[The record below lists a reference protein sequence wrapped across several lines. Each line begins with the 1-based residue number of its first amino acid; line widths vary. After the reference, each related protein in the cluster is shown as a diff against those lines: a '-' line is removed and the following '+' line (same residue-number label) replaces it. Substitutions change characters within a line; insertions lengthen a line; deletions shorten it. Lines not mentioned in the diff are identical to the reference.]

1 MLVLSWHNITQ
12 EKRVPKGSFPG
23 AYVPPKLGT
32 AVIKIIDAQHFLT
45 RLFLIKAYFN

>member
-12 EKRVPKGSFPG
+12 EKRQRSFPG
-23 AYVPPKLGT
+23 AYDPPKLELVVT
-32 AVIKIIDAQHFLT
+32 KIIDAQHFLT